1 MKLFHIQ
8 SKSYLKIY
16 TISGCRF
23 NLVAMFPKIL
33 FGTINELISLN
44 QLVQKLNKHQSQ
56 SQCNYHL
63 RIITFTIVP
72 HLNYTSKKK
81 KRVEEVSTHMGI
93 RQTCKTK
100 VKI

>member
-23 NLVAMFPKIL
+23 NFVAMFPKNL

-56 SQCNYHL
+56 SQYNYHL
-63 RIITFTIVP
+63 RIS
-72 HLNYTSKKK
+72 NYIYNCAPLELHKQK
-81 KRVEEVSTHMGI
+81 KRVEEVLI
-93 RQTCKTK
+93 WEFAKN
-100 VKI
+100 VKLK

>member
-1 MKLFHIQ
+1 MKFFHIQ
-8 SKSYLKIY
+8 SKSYLQIY

-81 KRVEEVSTHMGI
+81 RVEEVSTHMGI